1 MQEVDPP
8 KEQSAKNPKKSVHFD
23 GGHIELRDL
32 KEKDFLDLIEAKN
45 QDKRFYGW
53 LHFGPIFDE
62 DVDEQHYKG
71 DPQQDIE
78 YFRQLYDNNLFT
90 SFESAEHLHEPDL
103 E

>member
-1 MQEVDPP
+1 M
-8 KEQSAKNPKKSVHFD
+8 HFTD
-23 GGHIELRDL
+23 SNHPGHIELRDL

-62 DVDEQHYKG
+62 NEEEVHYQVDPVG
-71 DPQQDIE
+71 DIE

-90 SFESAEHLHEPDL
+90 SFDSD
-103 E
+103 